1 MSRSAPFRVVVL
13 SDVHFAGPTE
23 QTRRGYEI
31 RVIRRP
37 LARWLV
43 RAWRRV
49 VWLEDPFAH
58 NPLLDQFCA
67 AAGEPDWVVANGDY
81 SCDSAFV
88 GVGDAAAAES
98 ARLALERLRA
108 RFPGRLAAGL
118 GDHELGKMSLAGGVG
133 GPRLASWE
141 RAVGE
146 LGLSPFWQVELGA
159 WTLLGVAS
167 PLLALPVYLAETL
180 PEERPRW
187 QALRAA
193 HLEVVRQTL
202 AGLGPERRLLLFCHD
217 PTALPFLAAE
227 TDFATWKERL
237 EATVI
242 GHLHS
247 DLIFWQSRLLAGM
260 PEIAW
265 AGQAVRRMTGALR
278 QARVWRPFK
287 VRLCP
292 SLAGCQL
299 LKDGGFVEAWLPVGA
314 GTARWV
320 RHRLSWRGAPPR

>member
-1 MSRSAPFRVVVL
+1 MSRRAAFRVVVL
-13 SDVHFAGPTE
+13 SDVHFAGAAE
-23 QTRRGYEI
+23 QTRRGYET
-31 RVIRRP
+31 RVIRHP
-37 LARWLV
+37 LSRALV
-43 RAWRRV
+43 RLWRRV
-49 VWLEDPFAH
+49 VWLADPFAH
-58 NPLLDQFCA
+58 NALLDRFCA
-67 AAGEPDWVVANGDY
+67 AAGDPDRVVANGDY

-88 GVGDAAAAES
+88 GVSDAAAAES
-98 ARLALERLRA
+98 AREVLERLRG
-108 RFPGRLAAGL
+108 RFPGRLTAGL
-118 GDHELGKMSLAGGVG
+118 GDHEPGKMSLAGGVG

-146 LGLSPFWQVELGA
+146 LGLQPFWRVDLGT

-187 QALRAA
+187 RALRAA
-193 HLEVVRQTL
+193 HLEEVRAAL
-202 AGLGPERRLLLFCHD
+202 ANREPERRLLLFCHD

-227 TDFATWKERL
+227 TPFADWQGRL

-260 PEIAW
+260 PEIRW
-265 AGQAVRRMTGALR
+265 AGQALHRMTRALR
-278 QARVWRPFK
+278 QARGWRPFK

-292 SLAGCQL
+292 SLSGCQL
-299 LKDGGFVEAWLPVGA
+299 LKDGGFLEVLLPADGGVP
-314 GTARWV
+314 TWR
-320 RHRLSWRGAPPR
+320 RHRLPWGGGPPR